1 MVEHD
6 YLITLSARALERAKE
21 RPDESPRS
29 HPQLLVQIGPLIV
42 LPGEGVL
49 KSVRRFGNRLSLA
62 VEHEGQEAWS
72 GGEVEQD
79 LAAGGLQLS

>member
-1 MVEHD
+1 MKVREGTSTYRGAVTH
-6 YLITLSARALERAKE
+6 AW
-21 RPDESPRS
+21 P
-29 HPQLLVQIGPLIV
+29 PQLLVQFGPMIV
-42 LPGEGVL
+42 QPGEDVL
-49 KSVRRFGNRLSLA
+49 KSVKRFGNRLSLA